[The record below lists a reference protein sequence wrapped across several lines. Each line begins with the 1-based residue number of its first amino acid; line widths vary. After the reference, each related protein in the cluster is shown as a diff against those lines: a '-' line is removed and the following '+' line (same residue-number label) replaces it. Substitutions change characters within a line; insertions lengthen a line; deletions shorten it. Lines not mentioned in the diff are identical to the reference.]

1 MTEAEILDRDGVRL
15 RLRRWAPAGPPRAI
29 VQIAHGLAEHSGR
42 YDRFARALAAA
53 GFAVI
58 AHDHRGHGE
67 TAARPEDLG
76 FFAERDGWATV
87 LADLDAVQAVGRSLW
102 PGVPVFLFGHS
113 MGSFM
118 VQDLVSRSG
127 IDLAGAVLSGSDG
140 SRPPPGARS
149 LAAFERWRLGPR
161 GQSALIHA
169 LAFGAF
175 GRKIPGR
182 RTEFD
187 WLSRDP
193 AEVDAYSAD
202 PLCGFVATV
211 QLWVDLLG
219 ALARLGSEGHR
230 ARVPK
235 GLPILSIAGTA
246 DPVSN
251 GGKGIGP
258 LVEGYRRAG
267 LADVTDRRYEGARHE
282 LLNETNREEVTAD
295 VVAWLDARLQ
305 RLR

>member
-15 RLRRWAPAGPPRAI
+15 RLRRWAPAGRPRAF

-42 YDRFARALAAA
+42 YDRFARALVAA
-53 GFAVI
+53 GFAVM
-58 AHDHRGHGE
+58 AHDHRGHGQ
-67 TAARPEDLG
+67 TAARPKDRG

-102 PGVPVFLFGHS
+102 PEVPVFLFGHS

-118 VQDLVSRSG
+118 VQDLVTRSG
-127 IDLAGAVLSGSDG
+127 ADLAGAVLSGSNG

-161 GQSALIHA
+161 GRSGLIHA

-175 GRKIPGR
+175 GRKISDR
-182 RTEFD
+182 RTDFD
-187 WLSRDP
+187 WLTRDP
-193 AEVDAYSAD
+193 AEVDAYAAD
-202 PLCGFVATV
+202 PRCGFVATV
-211 QLWVDLLG
+211 QLWTDLLE
-219 ALARLGSEGHR
+219 ALARLGGDGHR
-230 ARVPK
+230 SRVPK
-235 GLPILSIAGTA
+235 GLPILSVAGTA

-258 LVEGYRRAG
+258 LLDGYRRAG
-267 LADVTDRRYEGARHE
+267 LADVTDRRYDGARHE
-282 LLNETNREEVTAD
+282 LLNETNRAEVTAD
-295 VVAWLDARLQ
+295 ILAWLDARLQ